1 MPELTIRC
9 PDGEFSAYLAIP
21 AQRKGPGILVIQE
34 IFGLNQDMRDH
45 CDAWAER
52 GYFAMC
58 PDLYWRQEPGVQLTD
73 QSDEEWKRAVELY
86 YAVDVDKAVE
96 DLKASLAHLRD
107 ISGCTP
113 KVGTMGFCLGGLLTY
128 LMATRS
134 DSDCNVGYYGVGI
147 ELKLDEAPQIKKPT
161 MLHIAEEDQF
171 VQKEAQ
177 LQIRTVLGTHPQV
190 TVHNYPGMEH
200 AFARHRGTHYDA
212 AAAQLANQRTQ
223 DMFDATLRK

>member
-1 MPELTIRC
+1 
-9 PDGEFSAYLAIP
+9 
-21 AQRKGPGILVIQE
+21 
-34 IFGLNQDMRDH
+34 
-45 CDAWAER
+45 
-52 GYFAMC
+52 
-58 PDLYWRQEPGVQLTD
+58 
-73 QSDEEWKRAVELY
+73 
-86 YAVDVDKAVE
+86 
-96 DLKASLAHLRD
+96 LRD
-107 ISGCTP
+107 IPGCTP

-171 VQKEAQ
+171 VPKEAQ
-177 LQIRTVLGTHPQV
+177 QQIRDGLATHAHV
-190 TVHNYPGMEH
+190 TMHRYPGMEH

-223 DMFDATLRK
+223 EMFDTTLRK